1 MFIGEVAKQTG
12 LSIKAIRL
20 YEEMGLIR
28 TPKRQGRY
36 RVYTDKDVDVLR
48 LIYEAKQLGVT
59 LARLRD
65 VIVYQDGDVDWD
77 RIRRFL
83 LEVKSDFQ
91 HQVTTIN
98 NNIEQVDRCLNSLN
112 ECPLNASLSS

>member
-36 RVYTDKDVDVLR
+36 RVYNAKDVEVLS
-48 LIYEAKQLGVT
+48 LIFEAKQLGVT
-59 LARLRD
+59 LARLKS
-65 VIVYQDGDVDWD
+65 VIVYQNGDVDWD

-83 LEVKSDFQ
+83 LEVKADFQ
-91 HQVTTIN
+91 QQVADIQR
-98 NNIEQVDRCLNSLN
+98 NIEQVDRCLNTLN